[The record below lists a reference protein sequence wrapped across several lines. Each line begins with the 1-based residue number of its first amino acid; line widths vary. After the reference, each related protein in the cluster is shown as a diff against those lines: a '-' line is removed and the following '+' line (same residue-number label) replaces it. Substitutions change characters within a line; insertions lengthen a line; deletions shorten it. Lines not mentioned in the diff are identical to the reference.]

1 MKKIPVKIQALSY
14 SQSQVGSY
22 VVVLS
27 EIKGKKKIP
36 VIVKPNDAQYIA
48 IKLES
53 FATSSTSIHD
63 LIMSIT
69 ELFSTKV
76 TEVIIDN
83 FVEGLFYSKIT
94 LLTLTGE
101 KHSMKCSVG
110 DAITLSLT
118 YDCPLYVTKNV
129 LDIVGIELGPDG
141 NPVEEVTIEK
151 PKKEEKISIDS
162 LEQMLQNAID
172 DEEYELASQLRD
184 KINSLKSEK
193 NS

>member
-22 VVVLS
+22 IVVLS

-53 FATSSTSIHD
+53 FDTSSTSIHD

-69 ELFSTKV
+69 ELFSARV
-76 TEVIIDN
+76 TEVVIDN
-83 FVEGLFYSKIT
+83 FIEGLFYSR
-94 LLTLTGE
+94 LTLIDLSGE
-101 KHSMKCSVG
+101 KHSMKCNVG

-129 LDIVGIELGPDG
+129 IDIVGIELGPDG
-141 NPVEEVTIEK
+141 NPIEEVTIE
-151 PKKEEKISIDS
+151 KKEEKISIDS
-162 LEQMLQNAID
+162 LEQMLQSAID
-172 DEEYELASQLRD
+172 SEEYELASQLRD

-193 NS
+193 NN

>member
-53 FATSSTSIHD
+53 FDTSGTSIHD
-63 LIMSIT
+63 LIKSMTDI
-69 ELFSTKV
+69 FSARV

-83 FVEGLFYSKIT
+83 FLEGLFYSRVT
-94 LLTLTGE
+94 LIDINGE
-101 KHSMKCSVG
+101 KHNLKCGVG

-118 YDCPLYVTKNV
+118 YDCPLYVLKNV
-129 LDIVGIELGPDG
+129 IDSVGIELGSDG
-141 NPVEEVTIEK
+141 NPVEEDAQTN
-151 PKKEEKISIDS
+151 PKEETISLSS
-162 LEQMLQNAID
+162 LEKMLQNALEN
-172 DEEYELASQLRD
+172 EEYEIASQLRD

-193 NS
+193 NN